1 MLPIPFLGTSRVW
14 YGVISADILIIISR
28 LEEWNMQNKVWEQVG
43 CFLNKLRCENVT
55 RDTAV
60 EVPGYRDTQQ
70 ELEEMRE
77 TCEEIVRS
85 LPEDQ
90 WHVKECVSTNGAWK
104 EFTIN
109 LEYKTQEKPGDMH
122 LIIVASASKYG
133 DYFTGGDGS
142 VLYPSAWGTRLPRA
156 S

>member
-1 MLPIPFLGTSRVW
+1 
-14 YGVISADILIIISR
+14 
-28 LEEWNMQNKVWEQVG
+28 MQNKVWEQVG
-43 CFLNKLRCENVT
+43 CFLNNLRCENVT

-90 WHVKECVSTNGAWK
+90 WQTL
-104 EFTIN
+104 
-109 LEYKTQEKPGDMH
+109 LEWMAKLEDMNSMEGQKAYCQGYVDCILLLSGLGLFRQEISPEELMKH
-122 LIIVASASKYG
+122 IQ
-133 DYFTGGDGS
+133 
-142 VLYPSAWGTRLPRA
+142 
-156 S
+156 

>member
-1 MLPIPFLGTSRVW
+1 
-14 YGVISADILIIISR
+14 
-28 LEEWNMQNKVWEQVG
+28 MQNKVWEQVG
-43 CFLNKLRCENVT
+43 CFLNKLRCENVA

-90 WHVKECVSTNGAWK
+90 WQTL
-104 EFTIN
+104 
-109 LEYKTQEKPGDMH
+109 LEWMAKLEDMNSMEGQKAYCQGYVDCILLLSGLGLFRQEISPEE
-122 LIIVASASKYG
+122 LIKQIQ
-133 DYFTGGDGS
+133 
-142 VLYPSAWGTRLPRA
+142 
-156 S
+156 

>member
-1 MLPIPFLGTSRVW
+1 MSNYNYLTMIILRRCRANYGELTS
-14 YGVISADILIIISR
+14 LINS
-28 LEEWNMQNKVWEQVG
+28 
-43 CFLNKLRCENVT
+43 CENVT

-90 WHVKECVSTNGAWK
+90 WQTL
-104 EFTIN
+104 
-109 LEYKTQEKPGDMH
+109 LEWMAKLEDMNSMEGQKAYCQGYVDCILLLSGLGLFRQEISPEE
-122 LIIVASASKYG
+122 LIKQIQ
-133 DYFTGGDGS
+133 
-142 VLYPSAWGTRLPRA
+142 
-156 S
+156 

>member
-1 MLPIPFLGTSRVW
+1 
-14 YGVISADILIIISR
+14 
-28 LEEWNMQNKVWEQVG
+28 MQNKVWEQVG

-90 WHVKECVSTNGAWK
+90 WQTLLEWMAKLEDMNSMEGA
-104 EFTIN
+104 EGI
-109 LEYKTQEKPGDMH
+109 
-122 LIIVASASKYG
+122 
-133 DYFTGGDGS
+133 
-142 VLYPSAWGTRLPRA
+142 LPRICRLHPSIKRSGTFPA
-156 S
+156 GDISRGID

>member
-1 MLPIPFLGTSRVW
+1 
-14 YGVISADILIIISR
+14 
-28 LEEWNMQNKVWEQVG
+28 MQNKVWEQVG

-90 WHVKECVSTNGAWK
+90 WQTLVGVDGKAGRYEFYGGA
-104 EFTIN
+104 EGI
-109 LEYKTQEKPGDMH
+109 
-122 LIIVASASKYG
+122 
-133 DYFTGGDGS
+133 
-142 VLYPSAWGTRLPRA
+142 LPRICRLHPSIKWSGTFPA
-156 S
+156 GDISRGID